1 MKVVLF
7 THPTFLS
14 SSSMPRFAKMI
25 AEHLSDNN
33 ICYEVWTPQ
42 EYTRVMF
49 PVTKFAKWLGYIDQY
64 LIFPLIIRWR
74 LLNCH
79 KETLFVFCDQALG
92 PWVPLVANRP
102 HVIHCH
108 DLMALKSSLNLI
120 PENPTTKT
128 GKLYQRFIRRGFQHG
143 KNFISISKKTQEDL
157 HQYGDVTPEIS
168 EVVYNGL
175 NYPFCQQ
182 ERKAAYKLIAEL
194 DLVDSDTGCLLHI
207 GGGQWYKNTA
217 GVIKI
222 YDAYCKHEIAP
233 KPLIL
238 ISPEPKGEVL
248 KLVNNLPACASIK
261 FVQGVDVEIIEALY
275 SYADVFLFPSISE
288 GFGWPI
294 IEAQACGCPVITTN
308 AAPMNEIGGPAATY
322 LDICEKNSQKEWV
335 QKAVDCLISLLKE
348 SEFEK
353 SNRIKTSIEWAS
365 EFNSMKALNSYLD
378 IYNKVLNNYNTLIGV
393 ED

>member
-128 GKLYQRFIRRGFQHG
+128 GKLYQ
-143 KNFISISKKTQEDL
+143 K
-157 HQYGDVTPEIS
+157 Y
-168 EVVYNGL
+168 
-175 NYPFCQQ
+175 
-182 ERKAAYKLIAEL
+182 
-194 DLVDSDTGCLLHI
+194 
-207 GGGQWYKNTA
+207 
-217 GVIKI
+217 
-222 YDAYCKHEIAP
+222 
-233 KPLIL
+233 
-238 ISPEPKGEVL
+238 L
-248 KLVNNLPACASIK
+248 KL
-261 FVQGVDVEIIEALY
+261 Y
-275 SYADVFLFPSISE
+275 
-288 GFGWPI
+288 
-294 IEAQACGCPVITTN
+294 IT
-308 AAPMNEIGGPAATY
+308 
-322 LDICEKNSQKEWV
+322 V
-335 QKAVDCLISLLKE
+335 
-348 SEFEK
+348 
-353 SNRIKTSIEWAS
+353 
-365 EFNSMKALNSYLD
+365 
-378 IYNKVLNNYNTLIGV
+378 
-393 ED
+393 